1 MPKYK
6 EYTGETRNFQRAPD
20 ISGDAEEKNF
30 RKR

>member
-1 MPKYK
+1 MPNIKNTQEK
-6 EYTGETRNFQRAPD
+6 QEIFQRAPD